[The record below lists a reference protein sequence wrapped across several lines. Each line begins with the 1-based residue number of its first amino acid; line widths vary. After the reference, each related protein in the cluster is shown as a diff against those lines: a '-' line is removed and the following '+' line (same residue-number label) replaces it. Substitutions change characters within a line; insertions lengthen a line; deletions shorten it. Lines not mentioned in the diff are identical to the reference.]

1 MKKPLS
7 QGTIIGT
14 LVAVVIVVVVVA
26 FIVYKPSIGAGP
38 EVKPQKFKPPS
49 GFDAS
54 KMGGG
59 PIGAPKGAA
68 GAGAPK

>member
-7 QGTIIGT
+7 QGAIVGSLIA
-14 LVAVVIVVVVVA
+14 VVVVIVIAA

-38 EVKPQKFKPPS
+38 EVKPQKFKPPA

-54 KMGGG
+54 KMGG
-59 PIGAPKGAA
+59 PIGAPKNAGAA
-68 GAGAPK
+68 GQPN